1 MPEEYFLTLV
11 GPRVAPATRPAASGL
26 PLEDGHTLPFVVDRG
41 WVGPAGTYI
50 EQWSI
55 RDGERILYRHPAKY
69 IEVRGFQSVR
79 RFSDT
84 VRVPL
89 RLEPGIYDIT
99 FVVEDYRMGSFAVE
113 AGPLSEHP
121 EAPPP
126 AEPAAAPPAA
136 AVVPEPAPAPT
147 PKPAAAAPPAPKPA
161 AAAVAAPATPA
172 AYTGEDPAAVRK
184 RVYEEELAKG
194 SDPRVA
200 EARSKSAEIKAKK
213 AMAAAATQA
222 PAAAPAAEP
231 AAAPPASAG
240 PAPAPAAEPAPAPPA
255 APPPEAG
262 RAARPAAVGL
272 RPGEPIAP
280 PPAAPEPDP
289 STPAAA
295 TPAVPASSG
304 EDPAAVRKRVY
315 EEELAKGSDPRVA
328 EARAKSAEIRAK
340 RAASAP
346 AAPAAPTAP
355 RAAAPPPASP
365 APPAP
370 AGPLLPDAP
379 PDGGGM
385 TAADAASVR
394 AMVFQQEV
402 DQGTAT
408 PVAEALAK
416 AAEIRVQRGV
426 WWRPDW

>member
-11 GPRVAPATRPAASGL
+11 GPRVAPATRPGASGL

-55 RDGERILYRHPAKY
+55 RDGEKILYRHPAKY

-84 VRVPL
+84 VRAPL
-89 RLEPGIYDIT
+89 RLEAGIYDIT

-113 AGPLSEHP
+113 AGPLSEHV
-121 EAPPP
+121 EHV
-126 AEPAAAPPAA
+126 AAPPA
-136 AVVPEPAPAPT
+136 PA
-147 PKPAAAAPPAPKPA
+147 AAAAPPPAAPVPKPTPAPAPKPAPAPAQPKPA
-161 AAAVAAPATPA
+161 AAAVA

-184 RVYEEELAKG
+184 RVYDEELAKG

-222 PAAAPAAEP
+222 PAAK
-231 AAAPPASAG
+231 
-240 PAPAPAAEPAPAPPA
+240 PAPAPAAEPEPAPPTAPAPESGPAAQTAGVGPRPGDPAATAPA
-255 APPPEAG
+255 AP
-262 RAARPAAVGL
+262 AA
-272 RPGEPIAP
+272 
-280 PPAAPEPDP
+280 
-289 STPAAA
+289 
-295 TPAVPASSG
+295 SG

-340 RAASAP
+340 RATSAP
-346 AAPAAPTAP
+346 AAPAAPSAP
-355 RAAAPPPASP
+355 RADASPAAAPTPPSP
-365 APPAP
+365 APPATS
-370 AGPLLPDAP
+370 GPLLPDAP

-385 TAADAASVR
+385 SAADAASVR
-394 AMVFQQEV
+394 EMIVQQEV
-402 DQGTAT
+402 DRGTPP

>member
-11 GPRVAPATRPAASGL
+11 GPRVAPATRPGASGL

-55 RDGERILYRHPAKY
+55 RDGERILYRHPARY

-84 VRVPL
+84 VRVPV
-89 RLEPGIYDIT
+89 RLEPGIYDII

-113 AGPLSEHP
+113 AGPLAEHA
-121 EAPPP
+121 EAPPA

-136 AVVPEPAPAPT
+136 ATV
-147 PKPAAAAPPAPKPA
+147 PKPAPAAPPAPKPA
-161 AAAVAAPATPA
+161 AVAVAAPAAPAA

-184 RVYEEELAKG
+184 RVYDEELAKG

-222 PAAAPAAEP
+222 PAPPP
-231 AAAPPASAG
+231 AAAP
-240 PAPAPAAEPAPAPPA
+240 APS
-255 APPPEAG
+255 
-262 RAARPAAVGL
+262 
-272 RPGEPIAP
+272 P
-280 PPAAPEPDP
+280 PPAAPEPAL

-295 TPAVPASSG
+295 APAVPAASG
-304 EDPAAVRKRVY
+304 EDPAAVRKRVFD
-315 EEELAKGSDPRVA
+315 EELAKGSDPRVA
-328 EARAKSAEIRAK
+328 EARAKSAEIKAK

-346 AAPAAPTAP
+346 PAPAAPAAAGP
-355 RAAAPPPASP
+355 AAPPAASP
-365 APPAP
+365 APSASSAAP
-370 AGPLLPDAP
+370 AAADPLLPDAP
-379 PDGGGM
+379 PGGGGM

-394 AMVFQQEV
+394 AMVLQEEV
-402 DQGTAT
+402 DRGTAP

>member
-11 GPRVAPATRPAASGL
+11 GPRVAPANRPGASGL

-55 RDGERILYRHPAKY
+55 RDGDKILYRHPAKY

-84 VRVPL
+84 VRAPL

-113 AGPLSEHP
+113 AGPLSEHAEHVEHA
-121 EAPPP
+121 EAPPA

-136 AVVPEPAPAPT
+136 APV
-147 PKPAAAAPPAPKPA
+147 PKPAAAPAPAPKPA
-161 AAAVAAPATPA
+161 AAAVAAPATPAA

-222 PAAAPAAEP
+222 APAAPAPEP
-231 AAAPPASAG
+231 AKEEPT
-240 PAPAPAAEPAPAPPA
+240 PAPARPAAS
-255 APPPEAG
+255 PPEGG
-262 RAARPAAVGL
+262 RPAQPAAVGL
-272 RPGEPIAP
+272 RPGEPVAP
-280 PPAAPEPDP
+280 EAAP
-289 STPAAA
+289 SALAAA
-295 TPAVPASSG
+295 APAVPAPSG
-304 EDPAAVRKRVY
+304 EDPAAARKRVY

-328 EARAKSAEIRAK
+328 EARAKSAEVRAK

-346 AAPAAPTAP
+346 APPAAPSAP
-355 RAAAPPPASP
+355 RAAATPAGAPPP

-370 AGPLLPDAP
+370 PAASGPLLPDAP

-385 TAADAASVR
+385 NAADAASVR
-394 AMVFQQEV
+394 TMIFQQEV
-402 DQGTAT
+402 DQGTA
-408 PVAEALAK
+408 PLVAEALAK